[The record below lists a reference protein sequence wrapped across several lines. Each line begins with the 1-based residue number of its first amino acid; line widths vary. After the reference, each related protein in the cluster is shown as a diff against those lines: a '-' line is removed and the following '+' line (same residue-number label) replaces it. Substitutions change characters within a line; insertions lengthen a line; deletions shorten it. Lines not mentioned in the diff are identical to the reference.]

1 MTHSIL
7 IDTIWQGWFV
17 LINTRKWTSQDSPDF
32 QTSWNSCTFNWRL
45 VIRIKRRR
53 SKVKGTVYLLP
64 ERLRHPLAQELE
76 RRKVLGIWSALTL
89 WDEPSGTW
97 LWGSVWA
104 PSNPWD
110 RLEAALWSHLLGSTS
125 QQAGLSAAPP
135 VLQPHARKAT
145 ELPRTPAR
153 LI

>member
-7 IDTIWQGWFV
+7 MDAVWQGWFV
-17 LINTRKWTSQDSPDF
+17 LINTRKWTSKDSPDL
-32 QTSWNSCTFNWRL
+32 QTSRNSWTFNWWL
-45 VIRIKRRR
+45 LMIIKRRR
-53 SKVKGTVYLLP
+53 SKVKGTVWLLP
-64 ERLRHPLAQELE
+64 ERLRHVLAQELE
-76 RRKVLGIWSALTL
+76 RGKVLGIWSALTL

-104 PSNPWD
+104 PSDSWD
-110 RLEAALWSHLLGSTS
+110 RLEAALWSHLLRSITASRPVCST
-125 QQAGLSAAPP
+125 AR

-145 ELPRTPAR
+145 ELPRSPAR